1 MLYHYASIH
10 HSALQALSSLSYVYV
25 HCIQGSV
32 VAFDKT
38 SPKVAKLHENVE
50 RFGLSCV
57 QCFVFDATKAL
68 CDDGS
73 TTREYPD
80 KVVTLEYGHCMH
92 TELYCSQFYW

>member
-1 MLYHYASIH
+1 MLCHYASIH
-10 HSALQALSSLSYVYV
+10 HAALQALSSLSYVYV

-38 SPKVAKLHENVE
+38 SPKVSKLRENVE

-68 CDDGS
+68 CDDGR
-73 TTREYPD
+73 TAREYPD
-80 KVVTLEYGHCMH
+80 KVVSIRIWS
-92 TELYCSQFYW
+92 LYAH